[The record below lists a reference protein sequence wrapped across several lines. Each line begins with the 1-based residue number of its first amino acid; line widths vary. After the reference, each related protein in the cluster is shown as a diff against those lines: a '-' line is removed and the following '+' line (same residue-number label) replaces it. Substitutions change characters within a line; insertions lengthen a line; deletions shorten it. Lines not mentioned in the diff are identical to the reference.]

1 MTNDALVRIFFMGV
15 ATGKEESYG
24 LSIKPSF
31 AGVTLS
37 PTGHPAKIKRGDL
50 ALFSKTSQFP
60 LARKL
65 SENYFI
71 ISTLDAKVN
80 SGNWK
85 KHLSLVA
92 MIAKQIGVGLLAS
105 PLTDE
110 TRFQKYMERKINGD
124 LFSLAQKLEANPSM
138 RFMPFNYQKLMR
150 HIRILLDGETQLN
163 LPKNQVALIDT
174 DNVQSLWRWLIKENS
189 NKEDRELLRKTY
201 ILSRLFS
208 AQQKDEEV
216 DLGTV
221 DISSSKKMDFWKP
234 KPGNNTITI
243 IPI

>member
-1 MTNDALVRIFFMGV
+1 MTNDALVRIFFVGV
-15 ATGKEESYG
+15 ATGREESYG
-24 LSIKPSF
+24 LSIKPS
-31 AGVTLS
+31 AIGVTES
-37 PTGHPAKIKRGDL
+37 PAGYLEKTRMGDF
-50 ALFSKTSQFP
+50 ALFSKTSHFP

-71 ISTLDAKVN
+71 ISTPGSGDHT
-80 SGNWK
+80 GNWEN
-85 KHLSLVA
+85 HLSLA
-92 MIAKQIGVGLLAS
+92 TMIAKQIGVGLLAS

-138 RFMPFNYQKLMR
+138 RLIPFNYQKLMR